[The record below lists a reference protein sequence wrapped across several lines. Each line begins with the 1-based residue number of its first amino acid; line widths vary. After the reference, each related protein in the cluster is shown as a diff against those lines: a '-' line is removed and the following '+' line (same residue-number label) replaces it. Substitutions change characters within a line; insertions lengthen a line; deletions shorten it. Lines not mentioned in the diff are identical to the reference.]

1 MVFVGKD
8 ALLRGIGISEL
19 VQSILE
25 SLSERISAA
34 VKVQRVTVILILTD
48 GRPVEFS
55 DGEYLCIRSAGI
67 VIVRVNGHLGLD
79 EQVRVFFREL
89 AEFLQRC
96 EVGSCVTQEVWE
108 RFAPMEYN
116 IVKEMLDVQAW

>member
-1 MVFVGKD
+1 MIFVGKD

-19 VQSILE
+19 AQSVLE

-34 VKVQRVTVILILTD
+34 VKAQSVVMILTLTD

-55 DGEYLCIRSAGI
+55 DGEYLYIRSAGI
-67 VIVRVNGHLGLD
+67 VIIRVNGRLGLD

-108 RFAPMEYN
+108 IHAPVEYN
-116 IVKEMLDVQAW
+116 IVKEMLDVRAW